1 MKFMGDFISSKEE
14 EFSKWYLDIVQ
25 KAKLIDYSPV
35 KGCMVIM
42 PYGYAIWERIKSIL
56 DDKFKETGHENAYFP
71 LLIPYEFLEREK
83 EHVKGFSPELAVI
96 TTAGGEEL
104 AEPLVLRPTS
114 ETIIWNMYSKWIKS
128 YRDLPVKI
136 NQWANIIRWEKRTRP
151 FLRTTEFLWQEGHT
165 AHETAKEALEETLF
179 ILNLYKRFVEDYLAI
194 PVFCGQ
200 KTEREKF
207 AGAVSTYTIEAL
219 MQDKKALQAGTSH
232 YLGLNFAKA
241 FDVKFQNKKGEM
253 DYVFATSWGVST
265 RLIGALIM
273 VHSDNKGLILPPK
286 IAPIEIII
294 VPIFKRDGDAN
305 QKILEYSIIIFNLL
319 KEAKFRVELDR
330 DVKNSPGFRF
340 AAAELK
346 GIPIRIEIG
355 SNDIFMNCVTVARR
369 DKDKNSKYQVSVEE
383 LSSKIRHELDI
394 MQCELFNRALEF
406 RNLHT
411 KEIIGF
417 KENDY
422 DIFKTCINEHLGFVL
437 SSWCGSEVCEE
448 SIKNDTK
455 ATIRCIPEDFQNRP
469 LNGLTCIYCNA
480 AAKHLVLFA
489 RSY

>member
-1 MKFMGDFISSKEE
+1 MGNFIFSKEE
-14 EFSKWYLDIVQ
+14 DFSRWYLDIVQ
-25 KAKLIDYSPV
+25 KAKLADYGPV

-56 DDKFKETGHENAYFP
+56 NDNLKKTGHENAYFP
-71 LLIPYEFLEREK
+71 LLIPYEFLEKEK
-83 EHVKGFSPELAVI
+83 EHIKGFSPELAVV

-104 AEPLVLRPTS
+104 SEPLILRPTS
-114 ETIIWNMYSKWIKS
+114 ETVIWNMYSKWIKS

-136 NQWANIIRWEKRTRP
+136 NQWTNIIRWEKRTRP

-165 AHETAKEALEETLF
+165 AHETEKEAKEETLF
-179 ILNLYKRFVEDYLAI
+179 ILNLYKRFIEDYLAI

-200 KTEREKF
+200 KTEMEKF
-207 AGAVSTYTIEAL
+207 AGAVSTYTLEAL

-232 YLGLNFAKA
+232 YLGLNFAEA

-253 DYVFATSWGVST
+253 NYVFATSWGVST

-294 VPIFKRDGDAN
+294 VPIFKVDDEAN
-305 QKILEYSIIIFNLL
+305 KRILEYSTTVFNILNR
-319 KEAKFRVELDR
+319 EGFRVEIDK

-346 GIPIRIEIG
+346 GIPVRIEIG
-355 SNDIFMNCVTVARR
+355 SNDILMDCVTVARR
-369 DKDKNSKYQVSVEE
+369 DKDKNSKYQVSMKE
-383 LSSKIRHELDI
+383 LLSKMRCELED
-394 MQCELFNRALEF
+394 MQSELFNRALEF
-406 RNLHT
+406 RNLNT

-422 DIFKTCINEHLGFVL
+422 DTFKTYINNHLGFVL

-448 SIKNDTK
+448 GIKNDTK
-455 ATIRCIPEDFQNRP
+455 ATIRCIPEEFQNRS
-469 LNGLTCIYCNA
+469 LNNLTCIYCNGVV
-480 AAKHLVLFA
+480 KYLVLFA

>member
-1 MKFMGDFISSKEE
+1 MGDFISSKEE

-25 KAKLIDYSPV
+25 KAKLVDYSPV

-42 PYGYAIWERIKSIL
+42 PYGYAIWERIKSVL
-56 DDKFKETGHENAYFP
+56 DGKFKETGHENAYFP

-83 EHVKGFSPELAVI
+83 EHVEGFSPELAIV

-104 AEPLVLRPTS
+104 SKSLVLRPTS
-114 ETIIWNMYSKWIKS
+114 ETVIWNMYSKWIKS

-165 AHETAKEALEETLF
+165 AHETAKEAEEEVLF
-179 ILNLYKRFVEDYLAI
+179 ILNLYKRFVEDYLSI

-200 KTEREKF
+200 KTESEKF

-219 MQDKKALQAGTSH
+219 MQDKKALQLGTSH

-241 FDVKFQNKKGEM
+241 FDVKFQNKRGEM
-253 DYVFATSWGVST
+253 EYVFATSWGVST

-273 VHSDNKGLILPPK
+273 VHADNKGLILPPK

-294 VPIFKRDGDAN
+294 VPIFKGDDEAN
-305 QKILEYSIIIFNLL
+305 KKVLEYSTTIFNIL
-319 KEAKFRVELDR
+319 KREKFRVELDR
-330 DVKNSPGFRF
+330 DIKNSPGFRF

-355 SNDIFMNCVTVARR
+355 SNDILMDCVTVARR
-369 DKDKNSKYQVSVEE
+369 DKDKNSKYQVSVRE
-383 LSSKIRHELDI
+383 LSSKMRHELEA
-394 MQCELFNRALEF
+394 MQCALFNRALRF

-411 KEIIGF
+411 KEIIGS
-417 KENDY
+417 KEDDY
-422 DIFKTCINEHLGFVL
+422 YIFKTYISEHLGFVL
-437 SSWCGSEVCEE
+437 SSWCGNKVCEE

-455 ATIRCIPEDFQNRP
+455 ATIRCIPEDFKNRT
-469 LNGLTCIYCNA
+469 LDNLTCIYCNS
-480 AAKHLVLFA
+480 AAKDLALFA
-489 RSY
+489 RAY